1 MLIKS
6 SLSPDTVEILETVEN
21 PAEIVRRLSQ
31 RIAQVSGA
39 DPRIIIQAVLD
50 REHTRTTAFANG
62 AALPH
67 CRLPELARFFT
78 ALAILRKP
86 VRWDVEG
93 HAVDRIMLIA
103 GPAAAVSDHLRIL
116 ANGSQILDSVAV
128 HAKLRTAPEAHSAC
142 ELVAAAEEAI
152 ELRRSRMGVL
162 PEVRRETGQNNDYLH
177 AVADQFHW

>member
-1 MLIKS
+1 MLIKN

-21 PAEIVRRLSQ
+21 PAEIIHRLSQ
-31 RIAQVSGA
+31 RIAWASGA
-39 DPRIIIQAVLD
+39 DSRTIIQAVLD

-67 CRLPELARFFT
+67 CRLVELTRFFT
-78 ALAILRKP
+78 ALALLRKP

-93 HAVDRIMLIA
+93 HAVDRVMLIA
-103 GPAAAVSDHLRIL
+103 GPVAAVSDHLRIL
-116 ANGSQILDSVAV
+116 ANGSQILDSAAI

-152 ELRRSRMGVL
+152 ELRRSRVGAL
-162 PEVRRETGQNNDYLH
+162 PEVRRETGQSNDYLH
-177 AVADQFHW
+177 EVAEKFQW